1 VRHSPRLTTARRGHR
16 QRPTPCHLPKRQS
29 AQGWRRTAQRPRR
42 DKYAWRLDSTGGKKN
57 DHNEEPNTYD
67 SAGPITPTAAV
78 APGWERA
85 DQEEDEYDQ
94 ENGSDCHLSTFIR

>member
-42 DKYAWRLDSTGGKKN
+42 AKYAWRLDSTGG
-57 DHNEEPNTYD
+57 
-67 SAGPITPTAAV
+67 
-78 APGWERA
+78 
-85 DQEEDEYDQ
+85 
-94 ENGSDCHLSTFIR
+94 